1 MPRFMMMHKMT
12 PDVEAGVPP
21 TPELIERMGAFI
33 QEAVDAGVLLAG
45 EGLRETKEA
54 TRIVVKDGEATV
66 TDGPFAETKELIA
79 GFAIVQVPDRA
90 EAVQWA
96 LRFAD
101 VLGHDIEMDVR
112 LVVEAP

>member
-1 MPRFMMMHKMT
+1 MPRYMMMHKMT
-12 PDVEAGVPP
+12 PDMEAGVRPSQ
-21 TPELIERMGAFI
+21 EQIERIGAFV

-45 EGLRETKEA
+45 EGLRETTEA
-54 TRIVVKDGEATV
+54 TRIVVKEGRSTV

-79 GFAIVQVPDRA
+79 GFAIMQLPSRA

-112 LVVEAP
+112 LVVDVP